1 MQLSYAMR
9 KSVLVALGTSSLLL
23 LSGLTGR
30 AITIDRWLP
39 NGGPSVSAKYNGPV
53 ATVPDNSS
61 MLLLLG
67 TTVLVLGLA
76 SRRFSIR

>member
-1 MQLSYAMR
+1 MK

-30 AITIDRWLP
+30 VITMDRWLP

-53 ATVPDNSS
+53 ATVQDNSS

-76 SRRFSIR
+76 SRRFSSR